1 MESHDHVLMGLFR
14 DLCRNK
20 GGVGNG
26 CQVWE
31 AFEIFKSIEDFLA
44 LVVSSLIKAAY
55 VDKRVSAFPGY
66 SRVHRDRFE
75 WAFVD
80 AVAFHS
86 LDFAVH

>member
-1 MESHDHVLMGLFR
+1 MTMYLWGKFFR

-20 GGVGNG
+20 GGVGMG
-26 CQVWE
+26 VRCGKHLRFLKVLR
-31 AFEIFKSIEDFLA
+31 IFLA

-55 VDKRVSAFPGY
+55 VDKRVWAFPGY
-66 SRVHRDRFE
+66 SHVHRDRFE

>member
-1 MESHDHVLMGLFR
+1 MTMYLWGYS
-14 DLCRNK
+14 
-20 GGVGNG
+20 
-26 CQVWE
+26 
-31 AFEIFKSIEDFLA
+31 EIFVVTREGWVMGVRCGKHLRFLKVLRIFLA

-55 VDKRVSAFPGY
+55 VDKRVWAFPGY
-66 SRVHRDRFE
+66 SHVHRDRFE

>member
-20 GGVGNG
+20 GGVGMG
-26 CQVWE
+26 VRCGKHLRFLKVLR
-31 AFEIFKSIEDFLA
+31 IFLA

-55 VDKRVSAFPGY
+55 VDKRVWAFPGY
-66 SRVHRDRFE
+66 SHVHRDRFE